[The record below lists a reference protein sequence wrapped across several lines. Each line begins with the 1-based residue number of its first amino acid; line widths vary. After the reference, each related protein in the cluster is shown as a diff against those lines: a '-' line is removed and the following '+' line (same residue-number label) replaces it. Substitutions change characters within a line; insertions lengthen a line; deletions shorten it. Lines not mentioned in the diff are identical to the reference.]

1 MKKMLFLVFA
11 LANTVVYAQSKKK
24 QIITLNNR
32 VDSFRL
38 ALSNEIKLSNK
49 NRITLNNRVDS
60 FRLALSSEIKLSNE
74 NSIELNRRVD
84 SFRLALSK
92 EIKRSNENSF
102 KLNSRVD
109 SFKLAL
115 SEKIKNSLNDSDK
128 EEESLSRFFDF
139 KFNYEG
145 VMGINEPNIIPIGL
159 SQNGKVAY
167 IEVHCDGGCG
177 CCNLSLQIYD
187 AKSIEKLDRISVDI
201 SEEGDYN
208 SKYITNASS
217 IYNMLYKYKITPF
230 GFGLYSTSNEVSY
243 GRGNNLQV
251 NLNKE
256 KKGFYNII
264 IKIENKVPVSYKSKK
279 LLFNEDFDIYSSIEY
294 AGHFI
299 NPHTDYAIVVLMH
312 RKMGYEGEADYN
324 VEFVA
329 VKIK

>member
-1 MKKMLFLVFA
+1 MKKVLSLILTLNAIVC
-11 LANTVVYAQSKKK
+11 LGQSKKE

-38 ALSNEIKLSNK
+38 ALSNELERNNK
-49 NRITLNNRVDS
+49 NSITLNNRVDS
-60 FRLALSSEIKLSNE
+60 FRLALSNE
-74 NSIELNRRVD
+74 LERNNKNSITLNNRVD
-84 SFRLALSK
+84 SFRLALS
-92 EIKRSNENSF
+92 NELERNNKNSIT
-102 KLNSRVD
+102 LNNRVD
-109 SFKLAL
+109 SFRLAL

-145 VMGINEPNIIPIGL
+145 EYINEPKIIPIGL

-167 IEVHCDGGCG
+167 IEVHCNGGCG
-177 CCNLSLQIYD
+177 CCRLSLQIYD
-187 AKSIEKLDRISVDI
+187 AKSIDKLDGIYFDI
-201 SEEGDYN
+201 SEEGVYN

-217 IYNMLYKYKITPF
+217 IYDMLYKYKITPF
-230 GFGLYSTSNEVSY
+230 GFGLYSTSDEVSI
-243 GRGNNLQV
+243 GKENILKV

-264 IKIENKVPVSYKSKK
+264 TKIENKVPVSYKSKK
-279 LLFNEDFDIYSSIEY
+279 LLFYEDFDDYSSIEY

-299 NPHTDYAIVVLMH
+299 NPDTDYAIVVLMH
-312 RKMGYEGEADYN
+312 SEMGFEGEADYN

>member
-11 LANTVVYAQSKKK
+11 LANTVVYAQSKKQ

-38 ALSNEIKLSNK
+38 ALSNETQVKLKNETRDALKINNLKIEIKNSEAALEAERN
-49 NRITLNNRVDS
+49 LNNILNNELKKKELIIDS
-60 FRLALSSEIKLSNE
+60 FSLALSNE
-74 NSIELNRRVD
+74 
-84 SFRLALSK
+84 
-92 EIKRSNENSF
+92 
-102 KLNSRVD
+102 
-109 SFKLAL
+109 
-115 SEKIKNSLNDSDK
+115 IKNSLKNLDK
-128 EEESLSRFFDF
+128 EGESLSRFFDF

-145 VMGINEPNIIPIGL
+145 EMGINEPNIIPIGL

-187 AKSIEKLDRISVDI
+187 AKSIEKLDGISIDI

-208 SKYITNASS
+208 SKYITNATS
-217 IYNMLYKYKITPF
+217 IYDMLYNYNITPF
-230 GFGLYSTSNEVSY
+230 GFGLYSTSDEVSN
-243 GRGNNLQV
+243 GKENILKINLD
-251 NLNKE
+251 KE
-256 KKGFYNII
+256 KKGFYNIVT
-264 IKIENKVPVSYKSKK
+264 KIENKVPVSYRSKK
-279 LLFNEDFDIYSSIEY
+279 LLYYEDFDTYSSIEY

-299 NPHTDYAIVVLMH
+299 NTDTDYATVVLMH